1 MFREITVIGSFR
13 MRIDQLSGIPLYVQ
27 MREHL
32 RSELDQIEP
41 GIPIPTETELGKRFR
56 VSRITV
62 RRAIEDLVA
71 EGLLLRQQGRGTFV
85 QKPKLTH
92 ELNRITS
99 WTEQLKTLG
108 FSPETSHRKIIRQK
122 APAHVAETLCLASS
136 ETIFRIERI
145 RLAQHEPIS
154 YMINFLPAKL
164 LPGFNSHSF
173 TGESLYDLL
182 AQEYGFVAAMAVD
195 TVGTRSA
202 SSEEA
207 NALCIEHKA
216 PILSV
221 RRVSYLQDGTPLE
234 LAIVASR
241 GDRYQYQVAL
251 TGATR
256 SIPAEFAQASELQ
269 RKRR

>member
-1 MFREITVIGSFR
+1 LKVQIN
-13 MRIDQLSGIPLYVQ
+13 QLSGVPLYVQ
-27 MREHL
+27 IREHL
-32 RSELDQIEP
+32 RSELDQIEA
-41 GIPIPTETELGKRFR
+41 GTPIPTEVELGKRFR

-71 EGLLLRQQGRGTFV
+71 EGLLVRQQGRGTFV

-108 FSPETSHRKIIRQK
+108 FSPETSYRKIIRQK
-122 APAHVAETLCLASS
+122 APAHVAETLCLAPS
-136 ETIFRIERI
+136 EAIFRIERI
-145 RLAQHEPIS
+145 RLAQHEPIC

-164 LPGFNSHSF
+164 LPGFKAHTFN
-173 TGESLYDLL
+173 GESLYDLL
-182 AQEYGFVAAMAVD
+182 AQDFGLIAATAVD

-202 SSEEA
+202 SAEESH
-207 NALCIEHKA
+207 ALSIEHKA

-251 TGATR
+251 TGASR
-256 SIPAEFAQASELQ
+256 NVSAELQ
-269 RKRR
+269 QAFEVQTKGK